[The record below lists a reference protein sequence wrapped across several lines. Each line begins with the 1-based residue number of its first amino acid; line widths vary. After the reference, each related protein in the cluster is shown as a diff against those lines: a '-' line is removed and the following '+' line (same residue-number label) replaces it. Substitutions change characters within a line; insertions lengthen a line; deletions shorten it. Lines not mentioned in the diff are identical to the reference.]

1 MERDRI
7 PELDLLRFAA
17 GAGVVLFHATHWP
30 AQAGPLTQAFM
41 YGSFGVPLF
50 FMISGFVILM
60 TSQGRSGIEFVNSRI
75 ARLYPTFWIC
85 VLLSALALTLLADRP
100 PSPAVIAANLTM
112 QPRMLFDQPYL
123 DSVYWTLVVETK
135 FYALMWVLIVTKQMR
150 RVELWLTL
158 WIALGAFAAFV
169 DVPHWVESLLIPMWA
184 SLFGGGCFLYLIRS
198 RGATPRRLATF
209 AATVPLSMYWSLQ
222 YQTQYTHSTSLET
235 QFTVLAVVL
244 GISVVFLLLALRK
257 WRLPRSPAWFWL
269 GCLTYPLYLTHAKA
283 GRQVWLELDGNEW
296 TRMWVVLGLVLL
308 VSIVLAVFVERRLCN
323 AFYRLLNRVAQR
335 ALEKLGL
342 RDDPRAT
349 AMR

>member
-1 MERDRI
+1 
-7 PELDLLRFAA
+7 
-17 GAGVVLFHATHWP
+17 
-30 AQAGPLTQAFM
+30 
-41 YGSFGVPLF
+41 
-50 FMISGFVILM
+50 
-60 TSQGRSGIEFVNSRI
+60 
-75 ARLYPTFWIC
+75 
-85 VLLSALALTLLADRP
+85 
-100 PSPAVIAANLTM
+100 
-112 QPRMLFDQPYL
+112 
-123 DSVYWTLVVETK
+123 
-135 FYALMWVLIVTKQMR
+135 
-150 RVELWLTL
+150 
-158 WIALGAFAAFV
+158 
-169 DVPHWVESLLIPMWA
+169 
-184 SLFGGGCFLYLIRS
+184 
-198 RGATPRRLATF
+198 
-209 AATVPLSMYWSLQ
+209 
-222 YQTQYTHSTSLET
+222 
-235 QFTVLAVVL
+235 VL